1 MANND
6 DFNLDEF
13 NEQMR
18 RNQEMDKWRMMQ
30 EQTDALNKLS
40 GNQPASSG
48 VGWKGYLIMFA
59 IGIPI
64 FIWVMSDI
72 LKNS

>member
-1 MANND
+1 MSNND

-18 RNQEMDKWRMMQ
+18 RNQELDKWRMMQ
-30 EQTDALNKLS
+30 EQTEALNKLS
-40 GNQPASSG
+40 GKTESDT
-48 VGWKGYLIMFA
+48 VGWKFYVISFV

-64 FIWVMSDI
+64 AIWIGVWIS
-72 LKNS
+72 NNN